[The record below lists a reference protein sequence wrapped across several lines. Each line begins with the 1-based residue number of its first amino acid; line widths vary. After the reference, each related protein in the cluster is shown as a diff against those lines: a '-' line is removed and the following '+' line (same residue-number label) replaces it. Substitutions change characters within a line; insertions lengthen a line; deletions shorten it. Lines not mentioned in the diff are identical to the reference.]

1 MKKLIL
7 IFIASSVLGQNNSY
21 QTITERNAFGL
32 AEENAVKV
40 DLPPVVLK
48 SPVKLHLTGIMK
60 YQGLTNV
67 FLYSKDLSKRFLT
80 LNHKKPTDS
89 GIELLSV
96 KGSRVKIMNNGVIE
110 NLSFETHKLPTV
122 MGPAPVFNR
131 PTVIKKDS
139 KDDKNKNKEK
149 KSAPAPRPSVV
160 KVPSRSRNITDPRM
174 QQMMERGLEY
184 LNKIDDPEKKQA
196 MLERLE
202 KFQRGDYDKEIRE
215 RMQKYEEYRKSRD
228 RKK

>member
-21 QTITERNAFGL
+21 QVITERNAFGL
-32 AEENAVKV
+32 AEENTVKIE
-40 DLPPVVLK
+40 LPPVVLK

-60 YQGLTNV
+60 YQGLTNI
-67 FLYSKDLSKRFLT
+67 FLYSKDLPKRFLT
-80 LNHKKPTDS
+80 LNHKKPVDS

-96 KGSRVKIMNNGVIE
+96 KGSRVKIMNNGVTE

-160 KVPSRSRNITDPRM
+160 KVPSRQPKIDPRIL
-174 QQMMERGLEY
+174 QKGLEY
-184 LNKIDDPEKKQA
+184 IDRIDDKEKREYILKRLEGLQEGRSSLNRKIDTN
-196 MLERLE
+196 ERRR
-202 KFQRGDYDKEIRE
+202 QYDE
-215 RMQKYEEYRKSRD
+215 RRRD
-228 RKK
+228 R

>member
-1 MKKLIL
+1 MKRLLLIL
-7 IFIASSVLGQNNSY
+7 FASSVAAENNSY
-21 QTITERNAFGL
+21 QIITERNAFAL
-32 AEENAVKV
+32 AEESVAKV
-40 DLPPVVLK
+40 QLPPVMIK
-48 SPVKLHLTGIMK
+48 PPVKLHLTGIMK

-67 FLYSKDLSKRFLT
+67 FLYSKDLPKRFLT
-80 LNHKKPTDS
+80 LNHKKPVDS

-96 KGSRVKIMNNGVIE
+96 KGSRVKIINNGVTE

-160 KVPSRSRNITDPRM
+160 KVPSRQPKIDPRIL
-174 QQMMERGLEY
+174 QKGLEY
-184 LNKIDDPEKKQA
+184 IDRIDDKEKREYILK
-196 MLERLE
+196 RLE
-202 KFQRGDYDKEIRE
+202 GLQDGQSSLNRKMDINERRRQYDE
-215 RMQKYEEYRKSRD
+215 RRRD
-228 RKK
+228 K